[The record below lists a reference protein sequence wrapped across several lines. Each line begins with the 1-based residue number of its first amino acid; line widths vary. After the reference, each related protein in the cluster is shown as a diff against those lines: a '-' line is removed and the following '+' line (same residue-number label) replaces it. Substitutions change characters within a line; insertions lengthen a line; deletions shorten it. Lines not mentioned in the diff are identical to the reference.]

1 MFYEVANMKKSQS
14 YIPLGSI
21 VRTQCHMYGGLR
33 HVHAVEVA
41 NWDQPLLGNTSGIGQ
56 IQKNEAMEARMEGV
70 IEVVVMFGQALMS

>member
-1 MFYEVANMKKSQS
+1 
-14 YIPLGSI
+14 
-21 VRTQCHMYGGLR
+21 MYGGLR